1 MQKNNFTDKTLQT
14 IIGTLL
20 RYGVWLALGTG
31 AAGGVVY
38 LLKHGGE
45 PMHYAS
51 FTEADKSIGQLLKE
65 MVTGIK
71 SHSGT
76 SIIFL
81 GIILLFLTPAL
92 RLLFSFIAFLVEKDY
107 LYVLIT
113 FIVMMIIGISISL
126 GYSH

>member
-1 MQKNNFTDKTLQT
+1 MRENRFTDKTLQT

-20 RYGVWLALGTG
+20 RYGVWLALSIG
-31 AAGGVVY
+31 AIGGAVY
-38 LLKHGGE
+38 LVKHGRE

-51 FTEADKSIGQLLKE
+51 FTETDKSIGQLLKE
-65 MVTGIK
+65 MIAGIE

-92 RLLFSFIAFLVEKDY
+92 RLVFSFIAFLIEKDY
-107 LYVLIT
+107 LYVLVT
-113 FIVMMIIGISISL
+113 FIVMAIIGVSISL
-126 GYSH
+126 GYHH